1 MFFDGLKQFFQPQLT
16 QQKQTGN
23 WAESLAADELK
34 KKGYRIAARNWMRG
48 ADELDIVAMEGAQV
62 VFVEVRAR
70 KSNARVP
77 GALTLNGH
85 KKTALRRAA
94 NAYLHTLPEEVGWR
108 FDVVEVSYSSKK
120 DYELYHYEG
129 VSL

>member
-1 MFFDGLKQFFQPQLT
+1 MFFDSVKQFFQPPLT

-23 WAESLAADELK
+23 WAEGLAAEALK
-34 KKGYRIAARNWMRG
+34 KKGYKINERNWMRG
-48 ADELDIVAMEGAQV
+48 ADELDIIALDDGQV

-77 GALTLNGH
+77 GAQTLNGH

-94 NAYLHTLPEEVGWR
+94 NAYLHTLPDEVGWR
-108 FDVVEVSYSSKK
+108 FDVVEISYKTK
-120 DYELYHYEG
+120 QDYELYHYEG
-129 VSL
+129 VQL